1 MIDSV
6 RLIRKG
12 LEKER
17 VCGLAYVAACIAVQ
31 FNLFGEPL
39 PEIAEIF
46 PVELFLICLSSINF
60 EPLILIVFSTVSVN
74 HAAFNDC
81 QSAH

>member
-12 LEKER
+12 VEKKESMDWPTSR
-17 VCGLAYVAACIAVQ
+17 YTN

-46 PVELFLICLSSINF
+46 PIELFFICLSSIDF
-60 EPLILIVFSTVSVN
+60 ELLILIIFSTVSVN

>member
-12 LEKER
+12 VQKKESVDWPTSR
-17 VCGLAYVAACIAVQ
+17 YTY

-46 PVELFLICLSSINF
+46 LIELFFICLSPIDF
-60 EPLILIVFSTVSVN
+60 EPLILIIFSTVSVN

-81 QSAH
+81 QSTH